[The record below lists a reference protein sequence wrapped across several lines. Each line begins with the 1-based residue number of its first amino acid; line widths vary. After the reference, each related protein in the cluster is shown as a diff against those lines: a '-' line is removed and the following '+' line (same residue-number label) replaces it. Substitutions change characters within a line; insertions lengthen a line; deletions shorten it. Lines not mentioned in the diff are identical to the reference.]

1 MCERGDLLFLPG
13 KGPSWPSAAPR
24 PRTASEKCV
33 MGAGSQFGAR
43 SLGVWGAPGRSGSS
57 RAGAAACGRSQGA
70 AGTVRAL
77 TAVEE
82 AKVKMPLIM
91 HKMLL
96 YFVCCGALTS
106 FQTVLLFSSDYM
118 IYSR

>member
-24 PRTASEKCV
+24 PRTVSEKCV
-33 MGAGSQFGAR
+33 MGAGSQFGER

-57 RAGAAACGRSQGA
+57 RAGAAACGRSQVA
-70 AGTVRAL
+70 AGTVRAR

-82 AKVKMPLIM
+82 AKVKIPSIMSNVILCLFVVVLSHLSRLCCYSVLI
-91 HKMLL
+91 
-96 YFVCCGALTS
+96 T
-106 FQTVLLFSSDYM
+106 
-118 IYSR
+118 